1 MKVGI
6 IGLGT
11 ISAIHV
17 RAFDAHPSVQI
28 SAIAESDRMLLRK
41 HAGLAPPG
49 HQYRDYHDLLK
60 DKDVDVVDILLPHS
74 LHAPVIREAL
84 QAGKHVICEKPLV
97 INPNDITSISALS
110 KRMSKSVYPKQ
121 YFRFSSL
128 HQKAKALMSRGDI
141 GRPYLISATY
151 TVNAL
156 DSFTNLGSWRG
167 NTKEAGGGIL
177 MDVGIHMID
186 YLMELFGDP
195 LSVWATAKKNFS
207 SLPTKGEDLTVTTIE
222 FRQNIVASMI
232 CTAADSSYGFRWEKH
247 IFGSEGSIHL
257 TDDGKTHME
266 LVLRKNGEVVVTET
280 EDNWWDHA
288 NLGAI
293 TDIVDRIIRGEPPA
307 VSLLEVKEAI
317 QVITGAYQSAKLGKK
332 IYLRM

>member
-1 MKVGI
+1 
-6 IGLGT
+6 
-11 ISAIHV
+11 
-17 RAFDAHPSVQI
+17 
-28 SAIAESDRMLLRK
+28 
-41 HAGLAPPG
+41 
-49 HQYRDYHDLLK
+49 
-60 DKDVDVVDILLPHS
+60 
-74 LHAPVIREAL
+74 
-84 QAGKHVICEKPLV
+84 
-97 INPNDITSISALS
+97 
-110 KRMSKSVYPKQ
+110 
-121 YFRFSSL
+121 
-128 HQKAKALMSRGDI
+128 
-141 GRPYLISATY
+141 
-151 TVNAL
+151 
-156 DSFTNLGSWRG
+156 
-167 NTKEAGGGIL
+167 
-177 MDVGIHMID
+177 
-186 YLMELFGDP
+186 MELFGDP